1 MTAADPIA
9 VALVVADAL
18 DTVGILHTT
27 GGSIASSIAG
37 EPRSTVDIDLVVAL
51 DEAHVSA
58 LVAALSPE
66 FYVDEHALR
75 RAVRERGI
83 ANLIHQPTQLKV
95 DIHVAGGTALD
106 EQQLR
111 RRLKVDLGGGRMLH
125 VHPGRHPAPEAALV
139 SARR

>member
-1 MTAADPIA
+1 
-9 VALVVADAL
+9 
-18 DTVGILHTT
+18 LHTT

-83 ANLIHQPTQLKV
+83 ANLIHQPTQLQV